1 MKQGIHPDYH
11 EITVVMT
18 DGTSYPT
25 RSTPPDTKSDP
36 DVCRVCSMI
45 SSEWLGSMSSAS
57 TKARNSPVAC
67 SIPLE
72 KDAAP
77 YQAGFYTLD
86 MRSIYVG
93 DFRRLELGRVKLVP
107 EAAGAR
113 KVA

>member
-1 MKQGIHPDYH
+1 MKY
-11 EITVVMT
+11 
-18 DGTSYPT
+18 
-25 RSTPPDTKSDP
+25 
-36 DVCRVCSMI
+36 
-45 SSEWLGSMSSAS
+45 
-57 TKARNSPVAC
+57 PVAC

-77 YQAGFYTLD
+77 YQAGYYTLD

>member
-1 MKQGIHPDYH
+1 MIRIEVVNTTVDERSGNKNGKNWLIREQAGYAHLLDEFGKPMKY
-11 EITVVMT
+11 
-18 DGTSYPT
+18 
-25 RSTPPDTKSDP
+25 
-36 DVCRVCSMI
+36 
-45 SSEWLGSMSSAS
+45 
-57 TKARNSPVAC
+57 PVAC